1 MSNSITIEEYVKN
14 ISKDNLVTELKDI
27 LEIDPNADEVLLCN
41 KCGDSYA
48 SQFCEKNNLNA
59 CSFDEIKSNLQKRMK
74 KENELKSSDIECYLK
89 NKFFIKSFIIFIT
102 KYLPTLIFFL
112 ALIAYS
118 YIFIFNK
125 NLIDMLKSGGWYVL
139 FILLVVSI
147 KRNFDIKNACLTEL
161 KNEKD
166 MDIKNLKDIK
176 KQFRF
181 DKVLWKVI
189 KKYFV

>member
-27 LEIDPNADEVLLCN
+27 LEIDPNAYEVLFCN

-48 SQFCEKNNLNA
+48 SKFCEKNNLNA

-74 KENELKSSDIECYLK
+74 KENELQSSEIECYLK
-89 NKFFIKSFIIFIT
+89 NKFFIKSFIT
-102 KYLPTLIFFL
+102 KYLPPITTFL
-112 ALIAYS
+112 VLIAYS
-118 YIFIFNK
+118 YYFIFDS
-125 NLIDMLKSGGWYVL
+125 NLIAMLESGCWYV
-139 FILLVVSI
+139 ILIVLVVFI
-147 KRNFDIKNACLTEL
+147 KQNFDIKNACLTEL

-166 MDIKNLKDIK
+166 MDIENLKNIK